1 MFQKIP
7 HKERL
12 RQARYRS
19 EHEEKLEENRIRKY
33 MAELEAAKCSQ
44 QPTYENEKCREEMEM
59 LRRLGLLTH
68 ETRNEQ

>member
-19 EHEEKLEENRIRKY
+19 EHEEKMEEKRIREY
-33 MAELEAAKCSQ
+33 MEELEAAKCSQ
-44 QPTYENEKCREEMEM
+44 QPPHEDEKHREAMEM
-59 LRRLGLLTH
+59 LRRLGLLTQ

>member
-19 EHEEKLEENRIRKY
+19 EHEEKMEENRIRKY
-33 MAELEAAKCSQ
+33 IAELEAAKSSQ
-44 QPTYENEKCREEMEM
+44 QQTCESDKCREEMEM
-59 LRRLGLLTH
+59 LRRLGLIGKGD
-68 ETRNEQ
+68 

>member
-44 QPTYENEKCREEMEM
+44 QPPTMSDKERECMEDM
-59 LRRLGLLTH
+59 KRLMKIM
-68 ETRNEQ
+68 EDA

>member
-33 MAELEAAKCSQ
+33 MAELEAAKHSQ
-44 QPTYENEKCREEMEM
+44 QPPYEDEKHREAIAE
-59 LRRLGLLTH
+59 LRRFGLLA
-68 ETRNEQ
+68 E

>member
-44 QPTYENEKCREEMEM
+44 QPSPMSDKERECMEDM
-59 LRRLGLLTH
+59 KRLMKIM
-68 ETRNEQ
+68 EDE